1 MRGDRHMDFE
11 TVKDFMKEA
20 GWGFLATSDGKKV
33 GVRPM
38 GSCVWMDDELWCAS
52 RDKTDKVA
60 QLRKVPYAE
69 YCVSTREGK
78 HARIAGPCTISTSN
92 DDKLKLYEAVP
103 ALKRYY
109 KDPLSPEYV
118 VIRMKPERIRLMV
131 QTGKG
136 YENIKIT

>member
-1 MRGDRHMDFE
+1 MDFE
-11 TVKDFMKEA
+11 TVKDFMKQA
-20 GWGFLATSDGKKV
+20 GWGFLATSDGNKV

-38 GSCVWMDDELWCAS
+38 GSCVWIDNELWCAS

-69 YCVSTREGK
+69 YCVSTREGT
-78 HARIAGPCTISTSN
+78 HVRIAGPCTISTT
-92 DDKLKLYEAVP
+92 
-103 ALKRYY
+103 LKRYY

-118 VIRMKPERIRLMV
+118 VIRMKPERIRIMA

-136 YENIKIT
+136 YEDVKITG